1 MRQMAPADAAPR
13 GADEASARSA
23 FSDAGLEN
31 LTQIQSLAL
40 PLLSAR
46 RNCLLVAPTGSG
58 KTESSVIP
66 IFRMLRGTRK
76 KGRIKALYVTP
87 LRALNRDV
95 FRRIARYA
103 ESESLSLAVR
113 HGDTPQS
120 ERRRISREP
129 PDVLITTPETL
140 VVLLSQPA
148 YLEALSELEWAVIDE
163 VHELLPS
170 ERGSQLSLSLERL
183 QLNSRRPVARVG
195 LSATLADPE
204 GAAAFV
210 AGTSR
215 ECAVARDPAARGYDV
230 QIQYVNGTITDA
242 ADAIA
247 ARVRGRGPGAPVLLF
262 SNTRGEAEFLASA
275 LRERSSLRVELHHG
289 SLSRE
294 VRQEAEES
302 LRSGSPEIVVCT
314 SSLELGLD
322 IGSVD
327 LVMHYGSPRQ
337 ASKLVQRIGRSR
349 HAGRAPARGIIVANS
364 ADDEFEARA
373 ILRRVAEGG
382 MEEQRPHEA
391 PLGVLAHH
399 AVGLAMQV
407 GRVPVDAALRL
418 FSGAHPYRSLDR
430 GTLVSVL
437 ELLDSSYLVSLDRK
451 AMEYR
456 RGPRSLRYHF
466 ENLSTIP
473 DILRFRVLDVAA
485 KRFIGTLDQRFVGDH
500 GEPGSAFVLRGSHWR
515 IVSTDEQALTVNVE
529 PVRGGSVR
537 VPYWEGETIPV
548 ELETAARVGQ
558 LRSSPVGVS
567 NGLMDGLGLEPVPD
581 REHIAVE
588 SAGADGT
595 VVMHACFGTRINST
609 LSAALTSVLSAE
621 LGSPVDG
628 RSDAYRIALSPRGR
642 ITEKALLEAL
652 TDEYDLREVVSVSL
666 SGTHSVN
673 WAAWCAAKKFGMVPR
688 GSVYERRSAR
698 FLYDRHAGTP
708 LGREALRG
716 LLHEKYDIE
725 GAERVLG
732 GVRSGRILV
741 GWHRRGGFSAL
752 AEPILDHANRYYSSN
767 PSSVDKGVMDMVRG
781 RLLKTKHRLVCL
793 RCGRWERSVEAGKL
807 ERVPACPQCRSR
819 QVAATYYSD
828 TELPGIARRNMSG
841 GRLTAEERHRFKRAW
856 KVASLLEAFGPP
868 ALVVMSGYGVGA
880 DTAGRILRDM
890 VDEEGMYRQIYEAER
905 QYVMTR
911 GFWD

>member
-1 MRQMAPADAAPR
+1 MAAEAPGARR
-13 GADEASARSA
+13 GESIESA
-23 FSDAGLEN
+23 FRDAGLKK
-31 LTQIQSLAL
+31 LTPIQSLAL
-40 PLLSAR
+40 PLISAR

-66 IFRMLRGTRK
+66 IFWMARGSRE
-76 KGRIKALYVTP
+76 KGRTKVLYVTP

-95 FRRIARYA
+95 FRRITKYA
-103 ESESLSLAVR
+103 ESESLTLAVR
-113 HGDTPQS
+113 HGDTTQS
-120 ERRRISREP
+120 ERRKISRDP

-183 QLNSRRPVARVG
+183 QLNSRRRVARVG

-204 GAAAFV
+204 AAAAFV
-210 AGTSR
+210 AGASR
-215 ECAVARDPAARGYDV
+215 GCEVARDPAARGYDV
-230 QIQYVNGTITDA
+230 RIERVKGTITDA

-247 ARVRGRGPGAPVLLF
+247 AHVRGRAPGSPVLLF

-275 LRERSSLRVELHHG
+275 LRERSSLRVDLHHG

-302 LRSGSPEIVVCT
+302 LRSGSPQIVVCT

-322 IGSVD
+322 IGAVD
-327 LVMHYGSPRQ
+327 LVIHYGSPRQ

-349 HAGRAPARGIIVANS
+349 HAGGSPARGIIVANS
-364 ADDEFEARA
+364 ADDELEARA
-373 ILRRVAEGG
+373 ILRRVQEGG

-407 GRVPVDAALRL
+407 GRVPVGAALRL
-418 FSGAHPYRSLDR
+418 FSGAHPYRSLD
-430 GTLVSVL
+430 GDALMSVL
-437 ELLDSSYLVSLDRK
+437 ELLDSSRLISLDRK
-451 AMEYR
+451 AMAYR
-456 RGPRSLRYHF
+456 RGPRSIRYHF

-500 GEPGSAFVLRGSHWR
+500 GEPGSAFVLRGSQWR
-515 IVSTDEQALTVNVE
+515 IVSTDEPALTVNVE
-529 PVRGGSVR
+529 PVRGGQVR

-548 ELETAARVGQ
+548 ELATAAGVGR
-558 LRSSPVGVS
+558 LRSEAG
-567 NGLMDGLGLEPVPD
+567 GPD
-581 REHIAVE
+581 AADHEHVVAE
-588 SAGADGT
+588 TAGADGT
-595 VVMHACFGTRINST
+595 VVVHACFGTRINST
-609 LSAALTSVLSAE
+609 LSAVLTSLLSAS

-642 ITEKALLEAL
+642 ITEKLLLGAL
-652 TDEYDLREVVSVSL
+652 TDEYDLEDVLSVSL

-673 WAAWCAAKKFGMVPR
+673 WAAWCAAKKFGMVER
-688 GSVYERRSAR
+688 GAVYERRSAR
-698 FLYDRHAGTP
+698 FLYERHAGTP
-708 LGREALRG
+708 LAREALRG
-716 LLHEKYDIE
+716 LLHEKYDIAGTE
-725 GAERVLG
+725 GVLADI
-732 GVRSGRILV
+732 RAGRISFS
-741 GWHRRGGFSAL
+741 WRRLASFSPL

-767 PSSVDKGVMDMVRG
+767 PSSVDKGIMDMVRD
-781 RLLKTKHRLVCL
+781 RLLKTKHRLVCM
-793 RCGRWERSVEAGKL
+793 RCGRWERSVESGKL
-807 ERVPACPQCRSR
+807 ERVPACPRCRGR
-819 QVAATYYSD
+819 QVGATYYAD
-828 TELPGIARRNMSG
+828 TDLPELVRRNASG
-841 GRLTAEERHRFKRAW
+841 AALTVEERHRFKRAW
-856 KVASLLEAFGPP
+856 KTASLLGEFGPP
-868 ALVVMSGYGVGA
+868 ALVVLSGYGVGA
-880 DTAGRILRDM
+880 DTAARILRDLM
-890 VDEEGMYRQIYEAER
+890 DEDGMYRQIYEAER

>member
-1 MRQMAPADAAPR
+1 MAAEAPGARR
-13 GADEASARSA
+13 GESIESA
-23 FSDAGLEN
+23 FRDAGLEK
-31 LTQIQSLAL
+31 LTPIQSLAL
-40 PLLSAR
+40 PLISAR

-66 IFRMLRGTRK
+66 IFRMARGSRQ
-76 KGRIKALYVTP
+76 KGRTRVLYVTP

-95 FRRIARYA
+95 FRRITKYA
-103 ESESLSLAVR
+103 ESESLTLAVR
-113 HGDTPQS
+113 HGDTTQS
-120 ERRRISREP
+120 ERRKISRDP

-183 QLNSRRPVARVG
+183 QLNSRRRVARVG
-195 LSATLADPE
+195 LSATLADPAA
-204 GAAAFV
+204 AAAFV

-215 ECAVARDPAARGYDV
+215 ECEVARDPAARGYDV
-230 QIQYVNGTITDA
+230 RVQRVKGTITDA

-247 ARVRGRGPGAPVLLF
+247 AHVRGRAPGSPVLLF

-275 LRERSSLRVELHHG
+275 LRERSSLRVDLHHG

-327 LVMHYGSPRQ
+327 LVIHYGSPRQ

-349 HAGRAPARGIIVANS
+349 HAGGSPARGIIVANS
-364 ADDEFEARA
+364 ADDELEARA
-373 ILRRVAEGG
+373 ILRRVQEGG

-407 GRVPVDAALRL
+407 GRVPVGAALRL
-418 FSGAHPYRSLDR
+418 FSGAHPYRSLD
-430 GTLVSVL
+430 GDALMSVL
-437 ELLDSSYLVSLDRK
+437 ELLDSSRLISLDRK
-451 AMEYR
+451 DMSYR
-456 RGPRSLRYHF
+456 RGPRSIRYHF

-500 GEPGSAFVLRGSHWR
+500 GEPGSAFVLRGSQWR
-515 IVSTDEQALTVNVE
+515 IVSTDEPALTVNVE
-529 PVRGGSVR
+529 PVRGGQVR

-548 ELETAARVGQ
+548 ELDTAAGVGR
-558 LRSSPVGVS
+558 LRSEAG
-567 NGLMDGLGLEPVPD
+567 GPD
-581 REHIAVE
+581 AADHEHVVAE
-588 SAGADGT
+588 TAGADGT
-595 VVMHACFGTRINST
+595 VVVHACFGTRINST
-609 LSAALTSVLSAE
+609 LSAVLTSLLSAS

-642 ITEKALLEAL
+642 ITEKLLLGAL
-652 TDEYDLREVVSVSL
+652 TDEYDLEDVLSVSL

-673 WAAWCAAKKFGMVPR
+673 WAAWCAAKKFGMVER
-688 GSVYERRSAR
+688 GAVYERRSAR
-698 FLYDRHAGTP
+698 FLYERHAGTP
-708 LGREALRG
+708 LAREALRG
-716 LLHEKYDIE
+716 LLHEKYDIAGTE
-725 GAERVLG
+725 GVLADI
-732 GVRSGRILV
+732 RAGRISFS
-741 GWHRRGGFSAL
+741 WRRLAGFSPL

-767 PSSVDKGVMDMVRG
+767 PSSVDKGIMDMVRD
-781 RLLKTKHRLVCL
+781 RLLKTKHRLVCM
-793 RCGRWERSVEAGKL
+793 RCGRWERSVESGKL
-807 ERVPACPQCRSR
+807 ERVPACPRCRGR
-819 QVAATYYSD
+819 QVGATYYAD
-828 TELPGIARRNMSG
+828 TDLPELVRRNASG
-841 GRLTAEERHRFKRAW
+841 AALTAEERHRFKRAW
-856 KVASLLEAFGPP
+856 KTASLLGEFGPP
-868 ALVVMSGYGVGA
+868 ALVVLSGYGVGA
-880 DTAGRILRDM
+880 DTAARILRDLM
-890 VDEEGMYRQIYEAER
+890 DEDGMYRQIYEAER

>member
-1 MRQMAPADAAPR
+1 MAAEAPGARR
-13 GADEASARSA
+13 GESIESA
-23 FSDAGLEN
+23 FRDAGLEK
-31 LTQIQSLAL
+31 LTPIQSLAL
-40 PLLSAR
+40 PLISAR

-66 IFRMLRGTRK
+66 IFRMARGSRE
-76 KGRIKALYVTP
+76 KGRTKVLYVTP

-95 FRRIARYA
+95 FRRITKYA
-103 ESESLSLAVR
+103 ESESLTLAVR
-113 HGDTPQS
+113 HGDTTQS
-120 ERRRISREP
+120 ERRKISRDP

-183 QLNSRRPVARVG
+183 QLNSRRRVARVG

-204 GAAAFV
+204 AAAAFV
-210 AGTSR
+210 AGASR
-215 ECAVARDPAARGYDV
+215 GCEVARDPAARGYDV
-230 QIQYVNGTITDA
+230 RIERVKGTITDA

-247 ARVRGRGPGAPVLLF
+247 AHVRGRAPGSPVLLF

-275 LRERSSLRVELHHG
+275 LRERSSLRVDLHHG

-302 LRSGSPEIVVCT
+302 LRSGSPQIVVCT

-322 IGSVD
+322 IGAVD
-327 LVMHYGSPRQ
+327 LVIHYGSPRQ

-349 HAGRAPARGIIVANS
+349 HAGGSPARGIIVANS
-364 ADDEFEARA
+364 ADDELEARA
-373 ILRRVAEGG
+373 ILRRVQEGG

-407 GRVPVDAALRL
+407 GRVPVGAALRL
-418 FSGAHPYRSLDR
+418 FSGAHPYRSLD
-430 GTLVSVL
+430 GDALMSVL
-437 ELLDSSYLVSLDRK
+437 ELLDSSRLISLDRK
-451 AMEYR
+451 DMSYR
-456 RGPRSLRYHF
+456 RGPRSIRYHF

-500 GEPGSAFVLRGSHWR
+500 GEPGSAFVLRGSQWR
-515 IVSTDEQALTVNVE
+515 IVSTDEPALTVNVE
-529 PVRGGSVR
+529 PVRGGQVR

-548 ELETAARVGQ
+548 ELATAAGVGR
-558 LRSSPVGVS
+558 LRSEAG
-567 NGLMDGLGLEPVPD
+567 GPD
-581 REHIAVE
+581 AADHEHVVAE

-595 VVMHACFGTRINST
+595 VVVHACFGTRINST
-609 LSAALTSVLSAE
+609 LSAVLTSLLSAS

-642 ITEKALLEAL
+642 ITEKLLLGAL
-652 TDEYDLREVVSVSL
+652 TDEYDLEDVLSVSL

-673 WAAWCAAKKFGMVPR
+673 WAAWCAAKKFGMVER
-688 GSVYERRSAR
+688 GAVYERRSAR
-698 FLYDRHAGTP
+698 FLYERHAGTP
-708 LGREALRG
+708 LAREALRG
-716 LLHEKYDIE
+716 LLHEKYDIAGTE
-725 GAERVLG
+725 GVLADL
-732 GVRSGRILV
+732 RAGRISFS
-741 GWHRRGGFSAL
+741 WRRLAGFSPL

-767 PSSVDKGVMDMVRG
+767 PSSVDKGIMDMVRD
-781 RLLKTKHRLVCL
+781 RLLKTKHRLVCM
-793 RCGRWERSVEAGKL
+793 RCGRWERSVESGKL
-807 ERVPACPQCRSR
+807 ERVPACPRCRGR
-819 QVAATYYSD
+819 QVGATYYAD
-828 TELPGIARRNMSG
+828 TDLPELVRRNASG
-841 GRLTAEERHRFKRAW
+841 ARLTAEERHRFKRAW
-856 KVASLLEAFGPP
+856 KTASLLGEFGPP
-868 ALVVMSGYGVGA
+868 ALVVLSGYGVGA
-880 DTAGRILRDM
+880 DTAARILRDLM
-890 VDEEGMYRQIYEAER
+890 DEDGMYRQIYEAER

>member
-1 MRQMAPADAAPR
+1 MAAEAPGARR
-13 GADEASARSA
+13 GESVESA
-23 FSDAGLEN
+23 FRDAGLKK
-31 LTQIQSLAL
+31 LTPIQSLAL
-40 PLLSAR
+40 PLVSAR

-66 IFRMLRGTRK
+66 IFRMARGSRE
-76 KGRIKALYVTP
+76 KGRTKVLYVTP

-103 ESESLSLAVR
+103 ESESLTLAVR
-113 HGDTPQS
+113 HGDTTQS
-120 ERRRISREP
+120 ERRKISRDP

-183 QLNSRRPVARVG
+183 QLNSRRRVARVG
-195 LSATLADPE
+195 LSATLADPAA
-204 GAAAFV
+204 AAAFV
-210 AGTSR
+210 AGASR
-215 ECAVARDPAARGYDV
+215 GCEVARDPAARGYDV
-230 QIQYVNGTITDA
+230 RIERVKGTITDA

-247 ARVRGRGPGAPVLLF
+247 AHVRGRAPGSPVLLF

-275 LRERSSLRVELHHG
+275 LRERSSLRVDLHHG

-302 LRSGSPEIVVCT
+302 LRSGSPQIVVCT

-322 IGSVD
+322 IGAVD
-327 LVMHYGSPRQ
+327 LVIHYGSPRQ

-349 HAGRAPARGIIVANS
+349 HAGGSPARGIIVANS
-364 ADDEFEARA
+364 ADDELEARA
-373 ILRRVAEGG
+373 ILRRVQEGG

-407 GRVPVDAALRL
+407 GRVPVGAALRL
-418 FSGAHPYRSLDR
+418 FSGAHPYRSLD
-430 GTLVSVL
+430 GDALMSVL
-437 ELLDSSYLVSLDRK
+437 ELLDSSRLISLDRK
-451 AMEYR
+451 AMAYR
-456 RGPRSLRYHF
+456 RGPRSIRYHF

-500 GEPGSAFVLRGSHWR
+500 GEPGSAFVLRGSQWR
-515 IVSTDEQALTVNVE
+515 IVSTDEPALTVNVE
-529 PVRGGSVR
+529 PVRGGQVR

-548 ELETAARVGQ
+548 ELATAAGVGR
-558 LRSSPVGVS
+558 LRSEAG
-567 NGLMDGLGLEPVPD
+567 GPD
-581 REHIAVE
+581 AADHEHVVAE
-588 SAGADGT
+588 TAGADGT
-595 VVMHACFGTRINST
+595 VVVHACFGTRINST
-609 LSAALTSVLSAE
+609 LSAVLTSLLSAS

-642 ITEKALLEAL
+642 ITEKLLLGAL
-652 TDEYDLREVVSVSL
+652 TDEYDLEDVLSVSL

-673 WAAWCAAKKFGMVPR
+673 WAAWCAAKKFGMVER
-688 GSVYERRSAR
+688 GAVYERRSAR
-698 FLYDRHAGTP
+698 FLYERHAGTP
-708 LGREALRG
+708 LAREALRG
-716 LLHEKYDIE
+716 LLHEKYDIAGTE
-725 GAERVLG
+725 GVLADI
-732 GVRSGRILV
+732 RAGRISFS
-741 GWHRRGGFSAL
+741 WRRLASFSPL

-767 PSSVDKGVMDMVRG
+767 PSSVDKGIMDMVRD
-781 RLLKTKHRLVCL
+781 RLLKTKHRLVCM
-793 RCGRWERSVEAGKL
+793 RCGRWERSVESGKL
-807 ERVPACPQCRSR
+807 ERVPACPRCRGR
-819 QVAATYYSD
+819 QVGATYYAD
-828 TELPGIARRNMSG
+828 TDLPELVRRNASG
-841 GRLTAEERHRFKRAW
+841 AALTAEERHRFKRAW
-856 KVASLLEAFGPP
+856 KTASLLGEFGPP
-868 ALVVMSGYGVGA
+868 ALVVLSGYGVGA
-880 DTAGRILRDM
+880 DTAARILRDLM
-890 VDEEGMYRQIYEAER
+890 DEDGMYRQIYEAER

>member
-1 MRQMAPADAAPR
+1 MASEAP
-13 GADEASARSA
+13 GARREGLERA
-23 FSDAGLEN
+23 FGEAGLKK
-31 LTQIQSLAL
+31 LTAIQSLAL
-40 PLLSAR
+40 PILSAR

-66 IFRMLRGTRK
+66 IFRMVRGSRK
-76 KGRIKALYVTP
+76 KGRIKVLYVTP

-95 FRRIARYA
+95 FRRITRYA
-103 ESESLSLAVR
+103 ESESLSIAVR

-120 ERRRISREP
+120 ARRKISRDP

-140 VVLLSQPA
+140 VILLSQTA

-183 QLNSRRPVARVG
+183 QLNSRLPIARVG
-195 LSATLADPE
+195 LSATLADPDE
-204 GAAAFV
+204 AAAFV

-215 ECAVARDPAARGYDV
+215 QCEVARDPSARGYDV
-230 QIQYVNGTITDA
+230 RIEYVKGTITDA
-242 ADAIA
+242 AEAIA
-247 ARVRGRGPGAPVLLF
+247 GHVRGREPGSPVLLF

-275 LRERSSLRVELHHG
+275 LRERSSLRVDLHHG

-302 LRSGSPEIVVCT
+302 LRSGSPQIVVCT

-322 IGSVD
+322 VGAVD
-327 LVMHYGSPRQ
+327 LVIHYGSPRQ

-349 HAGRAPARGIIVANS
+349 HAGRLPARGIIVANS
-364 ADDEFEARA
+364 ADDELEARA
-373 ILRRVAEGG
+373 ILRRVEEGG
-382 MEEQRPHEA
+382 MEEQRLHEA

-407 GRVPVDAALRL
+407 GRVPVEAALRL
-418 FSGAHPYRSLDR
+418 FSGAYPYRSLGRED
-430 GTLVSVL
+430 LLSVL
-437 ELLDSSYLVSLDRK
+437 ELLDSSYLVSLDR
-451 AMEYR
+451 ASMAYR
-456 RGPRSLRYHF
+456 RGPRSLRYHY

-473 DILRFRVLDVAA
+473 DIMRFRVLDVAA

-515 IVSTDEQALTVNVE
+515 IVSTDESALTVNVE
-529 PVRGGSVR
+529 PVRGGQVR

-548 ELETAARVGQ
+548 ELATAEGVGR
-558 LRSSPVGVS
+558 LRSGPGAPE
-567 NGLMDGLGLEPVPD
+567 GPDPVPD
-581 REHIAVE
+581 HEHVVAE

-595 VVMHACFGTRINST
+595 VVVHACFGTRINST
-609 LSAALTSVLSAE
+609 LSAALTSLLSAA

-642 ITEKALLEAL
+642 ITEGQLLDAL

-673 WAAWCAAKKFGMVPR
+673 WAAWCVAKKFGMVPR
-688 GSVYERRSAR
+688 GSAYERRSAR
-698 FLYDRHAGTP
+698 FLYERHSGTP
-708 LGREALRG
+708 LGREAMRE
-716 LLHEKYDIE
+716 LLHEKYDIAGAQLVLE
-725 GAERVLG
+725 GL
-732 GVRSGRILV
+732 RSGRIRLS
-741 GWHRRGGFSAL
+741 WCRRAAFSEL
-752 AEPILDHANRYYSSN
+752 AGPILDHANKYYSSN
-767 PSSVDKGVMDMVRG
+767 PSSVDKGVMDMVRD
-781 RLLKTKHRLVCL
+781 RLLKTKHRLVCM
-793 RCGRWERSVEAGKL
+793 RCGRWERSVESGKL
-807 ERVPACPQCRSR
+807 ERVPACPRCRGR
-819 QVAATYYSD
+819 QVAATYYAD
-828 TELPGIARRNMSG
+828 TDLPGLVRRSSAG
-841 GRLTAEERHRFKRAW
+841 AKLSAEERRLFKRAW
-856 KVASLLEAFGPP
+856 KTASLLAEFGPP
-868 ALVVMSGYGVGA
+868 ALVVLSGYGVGA
-880 DTAGRILRDM
+880 DTAARILRDM
-890 VDEEGMYRQIYEAER
+890 LDEDGMYRQIYEAER